1 MDIEY
6 GNRKIIGKW
15 RENRAAKTGLD
26 GFIVKL
32 KSFSAF

>member
-15 RENRAAKTGLD
+15 KENSLAKASLMDLSSET
-26 GFIVKL
+26 F
-32 KSFSAF
+32 

>member
-15 RENRAAKTGLD
+15 KENSLAKASLMDLSFETFRILD
-26 GFIVKL
+26 T
-32 KSFSAF
+32 